1 MGSVISKTPP
11 VIEQET
17 ETQTVVKKYVKELL
31 KHKSI
36 NNALIPDVIEEK
48 IYEDIFNV
56 VIGNLKKILSDA
68 KIEVLD
74 HEIRFTI
81 TPIHGLIE

>member
-1 MGSVISKTPP
+1 MGSMISKTPP
-11 VIEQET
+11 VVEEET
-17 ETQTVVKKYVKELL
+17 ETQTVVKKYVQELL
-31 KHKSI
+31 RHKSI
-36 NNALIPDVIEEK
+36 NNALIPDVIEAK

-81 TPIHGLIE
+81 TPINGLIE